1 MRWLRN
7 HASVLNLVSNNLSVT
22 GLDGTLKPYD
32 RLADPV
38 VVTRQIGLGFLT
50 TDRSL
55 DQAFFALIHHLADRL
70 GSNQAFVTALS
81 MTCR

>member
-7 HASVLNLVSNNLSVT
+7 HAPVLNLASNCVSVT

-32 RLADPV
+32 RLLDPV
-38 VVTRQIGLGFLT
+38 VVTRRIGLGFLT

-55 DQAFFALIHHLADRL
+55 GQASFALIHHVNDRL
-70 GSNQAFVTALS
+70 GSNQASLTALS
-81 MTCR
+81 MTYH